1 MLRRHVGMSLL
12 YIGQQLSI
20 YVGLFLF
27 TVGLIGNGINIF
39 IFLNKQSYRTTP
51 CIFYFLI
58 GSISNTI
65 FVLLGLANR
74 IQVVVYG
81 SDFSSVSTVW
91 CKVRLFLT
99 TASIIISL
107 TCLCFSA
114 IDQFLVTSKSRS
126 IRNLSR
132 IKSAHRIVFFAVSF
146 WLLHGIMMFLFY
158 DVSPIRKLCVIVN
171 PTFSVYAVIYVLF
184 FWCIIPLLIITIF
197 GLLTYR
203 NIQKTLILVDRNV
216 DRQLIKMTL
225 ITANVIKNNDQKL
238 IESFIGS
245 MASLLYNVF
254 NCVCP
259 SILFFR

>member
-132 IKSAHRIVFFAVSF
+132 I
-146 WLLHGIMMFLFY
+146 
-158 DVSPIRKLCVIVN
+158 N
-171 PTFSVYAVIYVLF
+171 P
-184 FWCIIPLLIITIF
+184 
-197 GLLTYR
+197 
-203 NIQKTLILVDRNV
+203 
-216 DRQLIKMTL
+216 
-225 ITANVIKNNDQKL
+225 
-238 IESFIGS
+238 
-245 MASLLYNVF
+245 
-254 NCVCP
+254 
-259 SILFFR
+259 